1 MKFTKMHGASND
13 YVYINGFEERLE
25 GVDLVQLAIR
35 LSDRHTGI
43 GGDGIIIVWP
53 STVGDVRMQ
62 MFNADGSEAE
72 MCGNGVRCV
81 AKFAYDHNIA
91 RKPVIHVETLGGIK
105 PIEVFP
111 GPDGTIERARVN
123 MGEPVFEAARIPVA
137 VDTPEAFPIQ
147 VESQGKIWQF
157 HCVSMGNPHAVTFV
171 EDPEELDLPRIA
183 PALQTN
189 PIFPRKA
196 NIEFVRVLDRQNVQM
211 RVWERGSGE
220 TLACGTGATAVGAA
234 LIRLGLVD
242 ERVNI
247 HLRGGVLTIEW
258 PGQQGNV
265 YKTGPAVEVFHGEV
279 AL

>member
-13 YVYINGFEERLE
+13 YVYINGFEDHLE

-35 LSDRHTGI
+35 LSDRHTGV

-53 STVGDVRMQ
+53 SAVGDVRMQ

-81 AKFAYDHNIA
+81 AKFAYDRGLA
-91 RKPVIHVETLGGIK
+91 RKLVINVETLGGLK

-111 GPDGTIERARVN
+111 GTDGTIERARVN
-123 MGEPVFEAARIPVA
+123 MGEPVFESERIPVA
-137 VDTPEAFPIQ
+137 VETPEAFPVEI
-147 VESQGKIWQF
+147 ESQDITWQF
-157 HCVSMGNPHAVTFV
+157 YCVSMGNPHAVALV
-171 EDPEELDLPRIA
+171 DDPEALDLPRIA

-211 RVWERGSGE
+211 RVWERGSEE
-220 TLACGTGATAVGAA
+220 TLACGTGATAVGVA
-234 LIRLGLVD
+234 LMRLGLVD

-247 HLRGGVLTIEW
+247 HLRGGVLIIEW
-258 PGQQGNV
+258 PGKQGSAF
-265 YKTGPAVEVFHGEV
+265 KTGPAVEVFQGEV
-279 AL
+279 TL